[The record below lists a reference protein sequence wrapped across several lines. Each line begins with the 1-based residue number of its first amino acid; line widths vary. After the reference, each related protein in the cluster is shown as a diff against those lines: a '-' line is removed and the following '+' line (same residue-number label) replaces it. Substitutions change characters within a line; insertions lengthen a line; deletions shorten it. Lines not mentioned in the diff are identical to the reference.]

1 MSVRN
6 FYATAVMATASLAWL
21 SAIGTAQETPA
32 QPAPAETQST
42 PAPANPPEPQAG
54 QPQNPVSSNETTAK
68 PPSGQM
74 KDVRQPTGNER
85 RRASKLFLR
94 AAKLYEQGKFE
105 EALEDDQKAAELDPA
120 NENYRMAV
128 EVARAHAVTAL
139 IQAAAKARIQGDT
152 LGARSTLAR
161 AYEID
166 PRNPQLA
173 QHLGEFGESPLPGDP
188 QARNERVASGLGELE
203 TLQPNRELHTFH
215 FHANT
220 RQIIPDVFRAY
231 GIEVSLDESIRGQ
244 TIRFDIDDASF
255 EQATHA
261 LSMVTKSFFEAIDP
275 HRAVVAL
282 DTRENRSQ
290 FTRNGLETV
299 YLSGM
304 TPTEMTDIGNM
315 ARNVF
320 EINQS
325 AVDPTAG
332 TLTIRAPESQLNA
345 FNATLASLMDGRSQ
359 ILLDVKL
366 IQLAHNRTLNTGIT
380 PPQQVTAFNVFAEE
394 QSILNANQ
402 ALVQQIISSG
412 LAAPGDTLAIL
423 AILLASGQVSSSLL
437 QNGVILF
444 GGGLTL
450 SGITPKPFTAN
461 LNLNSSDSR
470 ELDEFQMRLGDGED
484 GTLKSGSRY
493 PIETSSFSSVGASNL
508 NIPGLNSAGNS
519 GSLSSLLGSLGAGA
533 VPNIPMVQYEDLGL
547 TLKATPSIMRSG
559 EVALKID
566 MKISALAGT
575 SINDVPVLAN
585 RAWAGVVTI
594 PQNQA
599 VVVATEVDK
608 NESRAVSGTPG
619 LSEIPGLNNISS
631 NDRERNYSTLLIV
644 MTPHV
649 VRSPRTS
656 DHTNMVRIERNV
668 QTR

>member
-1 MSVRN
+1 
-6 FYATAVMATASLAWL
+6 
-21 SAIGTAQETPA
+21 
-32 QPAPAETQST
+32 
-42 PAPANPPEPQAG
+42 
-54 QPQNPVSSNETTAK
+54 
-68 PPSGQM
+68 M
-74 KDVRQPTGNER
+74 KDVRQPTSSER
-85 RRASKLFLR
+85 RRASKLFLS

-105 EALEDDQKAAELDPA
+105 EALEEDKKAADLDPA
-120 NENYRMAV
+120 NENYRLAV

-139 IQAAAKARIQGDT
+139 IQAAAKARMQGDT
-152 LGARSTLAR
+152 LGSRSMLAR
-161 AYEID
+161 AFQID
-166 PRNPQLA
+166 PYNPQLA
-173 QHLGEFGESPLPGDP
+173 QHLGELGENPPPGDLHA
-188 QARNERVASGLGELE
+188 QNERLASSLGELE
-203 TLQPNRELHTFH
+203 TLQPRHELHTFH

-231 GIEVSLDESIRGQ
+231 GIEVSLDETIRGQ
-244 TIRFDIDDASF
+244 TIRFDIDDATF
-255 EQATHA
+255 EQAA
-261 LSMVTKSFFEAIDP
+261 RVLSMVTKSFYEPIDP

-282 DTRENRSQ
+282 DTRDNRNQ

-304 TPTEMTDIGNM
+304 TATEMTDIGNM

-320 EINQS
+320 EVNQS
-325 AVDPTAG
+325 SVDATAG
-332 TLTIRAPESQLNA
+332 TLTIRAPESQLHA

-519 GSLSSLLGSLGAGA
+519 GSLSSLLGSLGGGA

-547 TLKATPSIMRSG
+547 TLKATPSVMRSG

-585 RAWAGVVTI
+585 RAWTGVVTI
-594 PQNQA
+594 PKNQA

-631 NDRERNYSTLLIV
+631 NDRQTNYSTLLIV
-644 MTPHV
+644 LTPHV
-649 VRSPRTS
+649 IRSPRS
-656 DHTNMVRIERNV
+656 ADHTNMVRIERNF